1 MGDQMQ
7 QVLIC
12 NFSESIT
19 AETIKGIIK
28 ELDLWIGDDFELGS
42 VEMTVDEIEL
52 GSVEMSTDEMFV
64 LAREIVERGL
74 NVMILNRSDGYLLGI
89 DTQRFQQR

>member
-42 VEMTVDEIEL
+42 VEMTVDE
-52 GSVEMSTDEMFV
+52 MFV
-64 LAREIVERGL
+64 LAREVVERGL

>member
-1 MGDQMQ
+1 MQ

-12 NFSESIT
+12 NFSDTIT

-42 VEMTVDEIEL
+42 VEMTVDE
-52 GSVEMSTDEMFV
+52 MFV
-64 LAREIVERGL
+64 LAREVVERGL

>member
-1 MGDQMQ
+1 MQ

-42 VEMTVDEIEL
+42 VEM
-52 GSVEMSTDEMFV
+52 SMDEMFV
-64 LAREIVERGL
+64 FAREVVEGGL

>member
-1 MGDQMQ
+1 MQ

-12 NFSESIT
+12 NFSDTIT

-42 VEMTVDEIEL
+42 VEM
-52 GSVEMSTDEMFV
+52 SMDEMFV
-64 LAREIVERGL
+64 FAREVVERGL

>member
-42 VEMTVDEIEL
+42 VEMTVDE
-52 GSVEMSTDEMFV
+52 MFV

>member
-1 MGDQMQ
+1 MQ

-28 ELDLWIGDDFELGS
+28 ELDLWIGDDF
-42 VEMTVDEIEL
+42 EL

>member
-1 MGDQMQ
+1 MQ

-19 AETIKGIIK
+19 AQTIKGIIK
-28 ELDLWIGDDFELGS
+28 ELDLFKDDFELGS
-42 VEMTVDEIEL
+42 VEM
-52 GSVEMSTDEMFV
+52 SVDEMFV

-74 NVMILNRSDGYLLGI
+74 NVMILNRNDGYLLGI
-89 DTQRFQQR
+89 DTQKFQQR

>member
-1 MGDQMQ
+1 MQ

-42 VEMTVDEIEL
+42 VEM
-52 GSVEMSTDEMFV
+52 SMDEMFV
-64 LAREIVERGL
+64 FAREVVERGL